1 MTIRRL
7 LLLLAAF
14 LVALPAAAQGRLGF
28 EGLERSLRLSPYQKQ
43 QFDVAVT
50 ATQRAMV
57 AIGLGALQ
65 AKSRL
70 AQELLK
76 DRPDP
81 DALLLAQDELVA
93 FSKPHVNAAREEWF
107 RLYATLDEE
116 QVRIARGFVE
126 EKLRL
131 LEDVAAYLGK
141 HLQDRLQK
149 P

>member
-1 MTIRRL
+1 MLAAL
-7 LLLLAAF
+7 LLS
-14 LVALPAAAQGRLGF
+14 LPAGAQSNFGF
-28 EGLERSLRLSPYQKQ
+28 EGLERTLKLTPYQKNR
-43 QFDVAVT
+43 FDNAVA
-50 ATQRAMV
+50 ATQRAMF

-70 AQELLK
+70 AMELLK

-81 DALLLAQDELVA
+81 NALGIAQDELVE
-93 FSKPHVNAAREEWF
+93 FSRPHVLNAREAWMQF
-107 RLYATLDEE
+107 YATLDDE

-131 LEDVAAYLGK
+131 LEEVGRHLGQYLAE
-141 HLQDRLQK
+141 RLQK

>member
-1 MTIRRL
+1 MLRRV
-7 LLLLAAF
+7 LLLLAWLCA
-14 LVALPAAAQGRLGF
+14 ALPAAAQGNFGF
-28 EGLERSLRLSPYQKQ
+28 ESLERNLRLSPWQKQ
-43 QFDVAVT
+43 QFDVAVL
-50 ATQRAMV
+50 ATQRAMI

-81 DALLLAQDELVA
+81 DAMLRAQEELVE
-93 FSKPHVNAAREEWF
+93 FSKPHVRKARDEWLRF
-107 RLYATLDEE
+107 YAMLDDD
-116 QVRIARGFVE
+116 QVRIAREFVD

-131 LEDVAAYLGK
+131 LERVGEELGRYLSE
-141 HLQDRLQK
+141 RLR

>member
-1 MTIRRL
+1 MMIRRF
-7 LLLLAAF
+7 LLLLAVF
-14 LVALPAAAQGRLGF
+14 LVALPAAAQGKLGF
-28 EGLERSLRLSPYQKQ
+28 EGLERSLRLTPYQKQ

-70 AQELLK
+70 TQELLK

-81 DALLLAQDELVA
+81 NALLLAQDELVE
-93 FSKPHVNAAREEWF
+93 FSKPHVKAAREEWV
-107 RLYATLDEE
+107 RLYATLDED

-131 LEDVAAYLGK
+131 VEELGQ
-141 HLQDRLQK
+141 HLGQYIEERMRR
-149 P
+149 

>member
-1 MTIRRL
+1 MRL
-7 LLLLAAF
+7 VRFVLALLALAC
-14 LVALPAAAQGRLGF
+14 ATAAQANVGF
-28 EGLERSLRLSPYQKQ
+28 DGLERSLRLNPLQKER
-43 QFDVAVT
+43 FDVAVQ
-50 ATQRAMV
+50 ATHKAML

-81 DALLLAQDELVA
+81 DALLKAQDELVEL
-93 FSKPHVNAAREEWF
+93 SRPYLRNSRDEWIRF
-107 RLYATLDEE
+107 YATLDDE
-116 QVRIARGFVE
+116 QLRVARAFVD

-131 LEDVAAYLGK
+131 IERAGAELGRYLSE
-141 HLQDRLQK
+141 RLQK

>member
-1 MTIRRL
+1 VTIRRFV
-7 LLLLAAF
+7 LLLAVF

-70 AQELLK
+70 VQELLK

-81 DALLLAQDELVA
+81 NALLMAQEELVE
-93 FSKPHVNAAREEWF
+93 FSKPHVNAAREEWIRF
-107 RLYATLDEE
+107 YAMLDED
-116 QVRIARGFVE
+116 QVRIARSFVE

-131 LEDVAAYLGK
+131 LERLGE
-141 HLQDRLQK
+141 HLGRHVEEAL
-149 P
+149 PIW

>member
-1 MTIRRL
+1 MAIRRFL
-7 LLLLAAF
+7 LLLVAF
-14 LVALPAAAQGRLGF
+14 FVALPAAAQGRFGF
-28 EGLERSLRLSPYQKQ
+28 EGLERSLRLNPYQRQ

-81 DALLLAQDELVA
+81 NALLMAQDELVE
-93 FSKPHVNAAREEWF
+93 FSKPHVNAAREEWV
-107 RLYATLDEE
+107 RLYALLDEE
-116 QVRIARGFVE
+116 QVRVARNFVE

-131 LEDVAAYLGK
+131 LERLGE
-141 HLQDRLQK
+141 HLGRHIEDTLRQ
-149 P
+149 

>member
-1 MTIRRL
+1 MIRRF
-7 LLLLAAF
+7 LLLLAVF
-14 LVALPAAAQGRLGF
+14 LVALPAAAQGKLGF
-28 EGLERSLRLSPYQKQ
+28 EGLERSLRLNPYQKQ

-81 DALLLAQDELVA
+81 NALLLAQDELVE
-93 FSKPHVNAAREEWF
+93 FSKPHVRAAREEWV
-107 RLYATLDEE
+107 RLYAMLDDE

-131 LEDVAAYLGK
+131 VEELGQ
-141 HLQDRLQK
+141 HLGRYIEERMRR
-149 P
+149 

>member
-1 MTIRRL
+1 MAIRRFLIL
-7 LLLLAAF
+7 LFAF

-43 QFDVAVT
+43 QFDLAVS
-50 ATQRAMV
+50 ATQRALV

-81 DALLLAQDELVA
+81 NALLMAQEELVE
-93 FSKPHVNAAREEWF
+93 FSKPHVNSARQEWMRF
-107 RLYATLDEE
+107 YAMLDEE
-116 QVRIARGFVE
+116 QVRIARSFVE

-131 LEDVAAYLGK
+131 LERLAEHLGR
-141 HLQDRLQK
+141 HVEETLRQ
-149 P
+149 

>member
-7 LLLLAAF
+7 LLLLAVLLA
-14 LVALPAAAQGRLGF
+14 ALPAGAQGRLGF
-28 EGLERSLRLSPYQKQ
+28 EGLERALRLAPHQKQ

-57 AIGLGALQ
+57 AIGLGAIQ

-76 DRPDP
+76 DRPDAK
-81 DALLLAQDELVA
+81 ALLLAQDELVE
-93 FSKPHVNAAREEWF
+93 FSKPHVQAAREEWVRF
-107 RLYATLDEE
+107 YAMLDEE
-116 QVRIARGFVE
+116 QVKIARAFVE

-131 LEDVAAYLGK
+131 LERLGE
-141 HLQDRLQK
+141 HLGRHVEDALRQ
-149 P
+149 

>member
-1 MTIRRL
+1 MIRRFL
-7 LLLLAAF
+7 LFLAVC
-14 LVALPAAAQGRLGF
+14 LVAIPAAAQGKLGF
-28 EGLERSLRLSPYQKQ
+28 EGLERSLRLNPYQKQ

-57 AIGLGALQ
+57 AIGLGAIQ

-81 DALLLAQDELVA
+81 NALLLAQDELVE
-93 FSKPHVNAAREEWF
+93 FSKPHVNSARQEWV
-107 RLYATLDEE
+107 RLYAMLDDE

-126 EKLRL
+126 EKMRL
-131 LEDVAAYLGK
+131 IEELGQHLGK
-141 HLQDRLQK
+141 YIEERTRR
-149 P
+149 

>member
-1 MTIRRL
+1 MIRRFL
-7 LLLLAAF
+7 LFLAVC
-14 LVALPAAAQGRLGF
+14 LVAIPAAAQGKLGF
-28 EGLERSLRLSPYQKQ
+28 EGLERSLRLNPYQKQ

-57 AIGLGALQ
+57 AIGLGAIQ

-81 DALLLAQDELVA
+81 NALLLAQDELVE
-93 FSKPHVNAAREEWF
+93 FSKPHVNSARQEWV
-107 RLYATLDEE
+107 RLYAMLDDE

-126 EKLRL
+126 EKMRL
-131 LEDVAAYLGK
+131 IEELGQHLGK
-141 HLQDRLQK
+141 FIEERTRR
-149 P
+149 

>member
-1 MTIRRL
+1 MIRRF
-7 LLLLAAF
+7 LLLLAVV

-57 AIGLGALQ
+57 AIGLGAIQ

-81 DALLLAQDELVA
+81 NALLLAQDELVE
-93 FSKPHVNAAREEWF
+93 FSKPHVNAARQEWV
-107 RLYATLDEE
+107 RLYAMLDDE

-126 EKLRL
+126 EKMRL
-131 LEDVAAYLGK
+131 LEDVASYLGK
-141 HLQDRLQK
+141 YLQDRLQK

>member
-1 MTIRRL
+1 MAIRRF

-28 EGLERSLRLSPYQKQ
+28 EGLERSLRLTPYQRQ
-43 QFDVAVT
+43 QFDAAVT

-57 AIGLGALQ
+57 AVGLGALQ
-65 AKSRL
+65 AKARL

-81 DALLLAQDELVA
+81 KALLLAQEELVE
-93 FSKPHVNAAREEWF
+93 FSKPHVKAAREEWTRF
-107 RLYATLDEE
+107 YATLDEE
-116 QVRIARGFVE
+116 QVRTARAFVE

-131 LEDVAAYLGK
+131 LERLGE
-141 HLQDRLQK
+141 HLGRHIEETLRQ
-149 P
+149 